1 MFAFMLF
8 GMLWVF
14 QFIGDKTKY
23 ITMVS
28 AATYYFDSN
37 SEKNGSASVSTA
49 FSFAYTKNIGSLA
62 LGSLILTIVGI
73 LRSIVENMA

>member
-1 MFAFMLF
+1 MIIFFAWLGACLFIAAMAKFEDPAIKGDQLKVIKGDNTVYAMAAFMLF
-8 GMLWVF
+8 GMLWIF

-37 SEKNGSASVSTA
+37 P
-49 FSFAYTKNIGSLA
+49 
-62 LGSLILTIVGI
+62 
-73 LRSIVENMA
+73 